1 MNTRHE
7 DIHIEDLDNIIESFG
22 SLNDLKL
29 TDFTVALNPN
39 SSEDM
44 RIKNHWADR
53 FRAEG
58 IPFVVQQVSD
68 KVWVMWKEDKTIP
81 NKEQIK
87 IDNRKDIV

>member
-7 DIHIEDLDNIIESFG
+7 DIYIDDLDDIIESFG
-22 SLNDLKL
+22 SLNGLKL

-58 IPFVVQQVSD
+58 IPFVVQEVSE
-68 KVWVMWKEDKTIP
+68 KKWIMWKEDKTIP
-81 NKEQIK
+81 NKVQTMM
-87 IDNRKDIV
+87 DNRKDIV